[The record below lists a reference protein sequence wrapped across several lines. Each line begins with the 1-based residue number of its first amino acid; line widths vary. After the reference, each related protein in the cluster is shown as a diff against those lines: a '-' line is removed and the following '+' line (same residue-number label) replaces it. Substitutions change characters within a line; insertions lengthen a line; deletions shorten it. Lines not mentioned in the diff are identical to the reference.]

1 MITKIKE
8 NLIAFWIALVL
19 TWGVIIF
26 INSGSNNLATD
37 VLWIKK
43 TWQDINVDT
52 LFVFRNNNGEII
64 SNKNIE
70 NVSSIS
76 LELLYNPE
84 KVQLSQENITSN
96 YNISLWTKNNGFNI
110 IIQDINQIKKND
122 VLLNIKNITK
132 EQYDNINI
140 GHIQVIDNN
149 TGVLELTNL
158 K

>member
-1 MITKIKE
+1 MITKFKE